1 MATQDTTK
9 FGDIA
14 LLFGDGATPT
24 EAFEGICGITS
35 YNWTTSTNETTED
48 LPDCEDDDKP
58 GYISPT
64 VTAVGDT
71 MQIQGYVDKEQ
82 SAVFGEWIRKGL
94 TKNIR
99 IVDTKEGIRTTG
111 PAVVTNR
118 ERSWERRQSGRFNIT
133 IRFTAEPTE
142 TPIVP

>member
-9 FGDIA
+9 FGDIS
-14 LLFGDGATPT
+14 LLFGNGATPT
-24 EAFEGICGITS
+24 EVFAGICGITS

-71 MQIQGYVDKEQ
+71 MQIQGYVDADQ
-82 SAVFGEWIRKGL
+82 GPIFDAWLRGGL
-94 TKNIR
+94 TKNVR
-99 IVDTKEGIRTTG
+99 IVDLKAGTRTTG
-111 PAVVTNR
+111 PAVVTNY

-133 IRFTAEPTE
+133 IRYTAAPVTTDIE
-142 TPIVP
+142 